1 MNTID
6 IDELETADYDILE
19 NIKAAFYRL
28 WKLKVVVVLAT
39 VVGFLASLIFI
50 AVVGVRTTYNA
61 NATVY
66 SVVYGSSEA
75 SADGMQAMNQ
85 YANTILRSN
94 QLAERASEML
104 AGSGI
109 SAGKIQSMVFS
120 GQISLRGYS
129 TDSKKYGNVLTFVV
143 SDSTSNQIIEIA
155 NAMAQAYADEIN
167 DLIGSRTVQVL
178 NTASGIYA
186 TKSINVKK
194 YILLFC
200 AAAFVLA
207 AGIIFVKEFFASRVY
222 LIGQCESNE
231 DLILGLIPES
241 KR

>member
-50 AVVGVRTTYNA
+50 AVVGVKKTYNS
-61 NATVY
+61 NATIY
-66 SVVYGSSEA
+66 SVVYGSSED
-75 SADGMQAMNQ
+75 SADGVTAMNK
-85 YANTILRSN
+85 YANSILRSTQITEKAAEYLSGTGITAR
-94 QLAERASEML
+94 QL
-104 AGSGI
+104 
-109 SAGKIQSMVFS
+109 QSMVYS
-120 GQISLRGYS
+120 GQVSLRGYNSDSKYYGYVLTMVASDSS
-129 TDSKKYGNVLTFVV
+129 TDHVM
-143 SDSTSNQIIEIA
+143 DIA
-155 NAMAQAYADEIN
+155 NAMAQAFADEIN
-167 DLIGSRTVQVL
+167 DLLGNRAVQVL
-178 NTASGIYA
+178 NSANGIYV
-186 TKSINVKK
+186 TKSLNTKLCM
-194 YILLFC
+194 ILFSF
-200 AAAFVLA
+200 AAFALA